1 MNVGKGCVM
10 WWMRYTAGIVLTVGV
25 LGLASTGVSEGPDGP
40 KSGHTDYPIST
51 PTQSRQLTFTVQ
63 RPGPARAAASAGEAQ
78 LTLLAQTPEMNIRV
92 NRLTGRIKRHTHPQ
106 SNHFL
111 YLIQGQIELT
121 VGEET
126 RRIQVG
132 DFVTIPQGSVH
143 AMQRVGTA
151 EALFLDI
158 ASPPDVGDVI
168 WQE

>member
-1 MNVGKGCVM
+1 MGWK
-10 WWMRYTAGIVLTVGV
+10 RYIAGLLLTVGV
-25 LGLASTGVSEGPDGP
+25 IGLASTGASE
-40 KSGHTDYPIST
+40 
-51 PTQSRQLTFTVQ
+51 LTFTVQ
-63 RPGPARAAASAGEAQ
+63 RPEQVLTSASSGEAQ
-78 LTLLAQTPEMNIRV
+78 LALLAQTPGMNIRV
-92 NRLTGRIKRHTHPQ
+92 NKLTGRIKRHTHPQ

-126 RRIQVG
+126 RHIQAG

-168 WQE
+168 WHE